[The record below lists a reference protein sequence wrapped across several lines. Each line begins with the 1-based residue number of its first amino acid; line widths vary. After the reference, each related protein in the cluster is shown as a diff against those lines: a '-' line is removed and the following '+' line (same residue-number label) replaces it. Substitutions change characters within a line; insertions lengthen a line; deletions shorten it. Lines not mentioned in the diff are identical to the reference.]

1 MLKGADGPA
10 SASPAI
16 KPGFA
21 TLNPIPVLISRRA
34 LSLNL
39 PTDASI

>member
-21 TLNPIPVLISRRA
+21 TFESDPRLISRRA